1 MGHRLADKIAIITGA
16 GSGIGAAGARLFA
29 AQGATVVVND
39 IDAEAAKRVAGEI
52 SAAGGRAVDHPAD
65 VTKSEAVDALVERAR
80 RDFGRLDVL
89 WANAGGAVPEP
100 TESMSLA
107 AYRRL
112 VALNQ
117 DAVFYCTQAALRVML
132 PQRKGCILITTSG
145 AGLRAVRHLAVYGM
159 AKAAVISLA
168 RSIAAD
174 YGRQGIRAN
183 AISPG
188 PMATPQFLRWL
199 STVRN
204 GLARFEAQVPVGR
217 LGTPEDIAHA
227 AVFLASDEASF
238 VNGVTLPVDGGV
250 HAVFAAPAVDGAAKA
265 D

>member
-1 MGHRLADKIAIITGA
+1 MGNRLADKIAIITGA

-29 AQGATVVVND
+29 GQGATVVVND
-39 IDAEAAKRVAGEI
+39 IDGAAAGAVAAEIEA
-52 SAAGGRAVDHPAD
+52 SGGRAVAHVAD
-65 VTKSEAVDALVERAR
+65 VTKPDEVDALVAR
-80 RDFGRLDVL
+80 TRRELGRLDVF
-89 WANAGGAVPEP
+89 WSNAGGAVPEP
-100 TESMSLA
+100 TESVSLT
-107 AYRRL
+107 AYQRL

-117 DAVFYCTQAALRVML
+117 DAVFYGTQSALRVMIE
-132 PQRKGCILITTSG
+132 QRSGVILMTTSG

-174 YGRQGIRAN
+174 YGRFGIRAN

-188 PMATPQFLRWL
+188 PMATPQFMRWL
-199 STVRN
+199 STVRD
-204 GLARFEAQVPVGR
+204 GQRRFEAQVPVGR
-217 LGTPEDIAHA
+217 LGTPEDIAQA

-250 HAVFAAPAVDGAAKA
+250 HAVFAAPAIDGPAKA